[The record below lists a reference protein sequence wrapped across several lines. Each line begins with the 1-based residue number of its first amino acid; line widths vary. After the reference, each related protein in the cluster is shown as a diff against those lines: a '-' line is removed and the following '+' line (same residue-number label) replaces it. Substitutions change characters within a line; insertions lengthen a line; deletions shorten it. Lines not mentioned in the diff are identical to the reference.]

1 MSNKLKVLGFVCIAG
16 IFMNVSCDGGGS
28 SSTDSNV
35 KKEYGEATK
44 NVMTRVKVKQPDG
57 TYGYRIG
64 KIAADQTIN
73 NVVYNTYQ
81 LTNIDMNGNVIAGVQ
96 PTDLYIK
103 PLPLGSDGKITVG
116 GFDKHDGTT
125 ITIDPAVT
133 LDSNAPVGVAQAVSA
148 TVNGSVTGGV
158 VITNATATGSYTLV
172 STGESVAT
180 EMGVVPD
187 CNHFNATVTVDGE
200 GAPAA
205 FKGKTF
211 TGDLWQNPTLGIVK
225 YSIPD
230 LGIEGGMQGTWDVDD
245 PTGEYRTIKMTS
257 IVSAENPYFTLSTYS
272 VSGFY
277 DADKNTHAK
286 MLVELRWADEETAK
300 IGPMPAYPYVNLSFE
315 TMIGTFPYQLV
326 ESPISI
332 FFPEENGKGF
342 KYWYGYV
349 DQAAKNEMGGNGI
362 CYSIIVGRDTSAA
375 PVRVTGRIHYR
386 TTTDYE

>member
-1 MSNKLKVLGFVCIAG
+1 MSSKLKVLGVICIAG
-16 IFMNVSCDGGGS
+16 ILMNVSCDGGGS
-28 SSTDSNV
+28 SSDSNV
-35 KKEYGEATK
+35 KKEYGEATE

-116 GFDKHDGTT
+116 GFDKHDGTA

-133 LDSNAPVGVAQAVSA
+133 LDSNAPVGVAQAVST

-158 VITNATATGSYTLV
+158 VITNATAAGSYTLV
-172 STGESVAT
+172 TTGESVAT

-187 CNHFNATVTVDGE
+187 CNHFTANVTIDGE
-200 GAPAA
+200 GAPAV
-205 FKGKTF
+205 FKGKNF
-211 TGDLWQNPTLGIVK
+211 TGDLWHNPTLGIVK

-245 PTGEYRTIKMTS
+245 PTGEYRTIKMTG
-257 IVSAENPYFTLSTYS
+257 IVSAENPYFKLSTYS
-272 VSGFY
+272 VSNDL

-300 IGPMPAYPYVNLSFE
+300 TGPMPAYPYINVSFE
-315 TMIGTFPYQLV
+315 TVTGGTFPYQLV
-326 ESPISI
+326 ESPYSI

-349 DQAAKNEMGGNGI
+349 DQAAKNIPGSNGI
-362 CYSIIVGRDTSAA
+362 SYSIVVSRDTSAA

-386 TTTDYE
+386 TVTE